1 MHQGSAIK
9 QIRMALFTEQQ
20 QQQVQDAIAQA
31 ELNTSGEI
39 RVHIDKRCKEE
50 PMKMAIAVFEKLG
63 MHKTEQR
70 NAVLFYL
77 AIDDKKLAIL
87 GDKGIN
93 EAVPTNFWDEIR
105 DLMVSHFK
113 KGEFTDGLSKGIVM
127 AGEQLKSAFPYQS
140 DDTNELSNEITFEDG
155 EA

>member
-1 MHQGSAIK
+1 MHQGSATK

-20 QQQVQDAIAQA
+20 QKQVQDAIAQA

-50 PMKMAIAVFEKLG
+50 PMEKAIAVFEKLG

-77 AIDDKKLAIL
+77 AMDDKKLAIL

-113 KGEFTDGLSKGIVM
+113 KGEFTEGLSKGIVM

-140 DDTNELSNEITFEDG
+140 DDTNELSNELTFEDG

>member
-1 MHQGSAIK
+1 
-9 QIRMALFTEQQ
+9 MALFTEQQ
-20 QQQVQDAIAQA
+20 QKQVQDAIAQA

-39 RVHIDKRCKEE
+39 RVHVDKRCKGE

-77 AIDDKKLAIL
+77 AMDDKKLAIL

-93 EAVPTNFWDEIR
+93 EAVPSNFWDEIR

-113 KGEFTDGLSKGIVM
+113 KGEFIEGLSKGIVM
-127 AGEQLKSAFPYQS
+127 AGEQLKTAFPYQS

-155 EA
+155 EV

>member
-20 QQQVQDAIAQA
+20 QKQVQEAIAQA

-77 AIDDKKLAIL
+77 AMDDKKLAIL

-113 KGEFTDGLSKGIVM
+113 KGEFTEGLSKGIVM
-127 AGEQLKSAFPYQS
+127 AGEQLKTAFPYQS